1 MAGPRRLE
9 LLTLTQSLQHLT
21 SPLGPPKPSQIRVRR
36 SFNGLKNKG
45 GYPDWCDRVP
55 VLLIACKCEK
65 SLPTNKHGRSW
76 TAAQQDKSQAH
87 VIHITKRGCEADH
100 NGVCP
105 AAQPSDSPRR
115 TLASAPGGWYM
126 LSPYGMEIVESCIT
140 CKLRTDRIFCDLPD
154 GALQAFE
161 NIKYA
166 AAYPQAA
173 VLFVE
178 GQLPRGIFV
187 LCKGSVKLSI
197 NSPSGRTV
205 IVKLVEPGEVLGLS
219 ATISGKPYE
228 VTAETI
234 DPCQVN
240 LVKREDFLKFLRED
254 VDACFKVAEQLGE
267 KYHNA
272 CKEERSLG
280 LSHSAAEKLAK
291 LLPEWGSKNGESAKP
306 EPRLKLRLT
315 HEEIAQ
321 MIGTS
326 RETVTRL
333 FAELKKRQILQ
344 SKGSTLVIRNTTA
357 LREIANR
364 N

>member
-1 MAGPRRLE
+1 
-9 LLTLTQSLQHLT
+9 
-21 SPLGPPKPSQIRVRR
+21 
-36 SFNGLKNKG
+36 
-45 GYPDWCDRVP
+45 
-55 VLLIACKCEK
+55 
-65 SLPTNKHGRSW
+65 
-76 TAAQQDKSQAH
+76 
-87 VIHITKRGCEADH
+87 
-100 NGVCP
+100 
-105 AAQPSDSPRR
+105 
-115 TLASAPGGWYM
+115 M

-140 CKLRTDRIFCDLPD
+140 CKLRADRIFCDLPPS
-154 GALQAFE
+154 ALQTFE

-166 AAYPQAA
+166 TAYPQGA

-178 GQLPRGIFV
+178 GQMPRGIFV

-197 NSPSGRTV
+197 NSPSGRTM
-205 IVKLVEPGEVLGLS
+205 IVKLAEPGEVLGLS

-228 VTAETI
+228 VTAETV
-234 DPCQVN
+234 DPCQIN
-240 LVKREDFLKFLRED
+240 FVKRDDFLRFLKED
-254 VDACFKVAEQLGE
+254 VEACFKVAEQLSE

-272 CKEERSLG
+272 CKEAGALG

-291 LLPEWGSKNGESAKP
+291 LLLEWSSKNGEATKP
-306 EPRLKLRLT
+306 EPRLRIRLT

-333 FAELKKRQILQ
+333 FAELKKRQIVQ

-357 LREIANR
+357 LRELATR